1 MVTSTRPII
10 INSSLRVISN
20 STGFYFSLLI
30 FTLQE
35 AELDRVQQAR
45 QAEIKYVSE
54 KNTLE
59 VKKSD
64 EIAGIQM
71 KMFEAMITSLGQE
84 TLRDIAVSGQEN
96 QLKLLQAIGLKSTLI
111 TDGNTPI
118 NLFST
123 AQGLVGNF
131 IKNNEITEYQDSTE
145 S

>member
-1 MVTSTRPII
+1 M
-10 INSSLRVISN
+10 
-20 STGFYFSLLI
+20 
-30 FTLQE
+30 QE
-35 AELDRVQQAR
+35 AELDRIQQAR
-45 QAEIKYVSE
+45 QAEIKYVSD
-54 KNTLE
+54 KNALE

-71 KMFEAMITSLGQE
+71 KMFASMITSLGQE